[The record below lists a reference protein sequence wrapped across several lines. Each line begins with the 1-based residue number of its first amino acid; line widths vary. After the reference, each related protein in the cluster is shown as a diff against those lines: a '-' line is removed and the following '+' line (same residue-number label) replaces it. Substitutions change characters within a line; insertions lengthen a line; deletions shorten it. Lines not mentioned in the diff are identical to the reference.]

1 MLRRAQP
8 DGRNATRLPPSL
20 KGDRHADKTVMTRL
34 SPEALFRR
42 SRVYAQG
49 WNAARAWSLRRGPAP
64 VKAAANPYVSEPEQ
78 SRWNEGYAA
87 ALESYRAG
95 PKFIP
100 GQDSG
105 GPEAKRE

>member
-1 MLRRAQP
+1 MPRRAQP
-8 DGRNATRLPPSL
+8 DGRNAARLLPSL
-20 KGDRHADKTVMTRL
+20 KGDRHASKTVMTRL

-64 VKAAANPYVSEPEQ
+64 VKAVTNPYSAEPEQ
-78 SRWNEGYAA
+78 SRWNEGYTA

-100 GQDSG
+100 GQISG
-105 GPEAKRE
+105 GPEAKRQ